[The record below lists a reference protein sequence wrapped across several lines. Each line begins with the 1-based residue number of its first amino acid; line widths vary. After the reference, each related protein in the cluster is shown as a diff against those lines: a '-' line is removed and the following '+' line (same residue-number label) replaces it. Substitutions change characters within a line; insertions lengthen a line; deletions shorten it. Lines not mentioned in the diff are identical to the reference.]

1 MIVQTGLDQTWFET
15 TEIGLICCFYY
26 FFDQVQL
33 SVEDIEMI
41 LDTLIFDGKVEQSI
55 VAGGDAGQTKLYRA
69 VNPLI
74 PPSGLMRMPCGS
86 CPVSTCGTSHSVIQV
101 VSRVNVVLHSFL
113 TNCAVHVP
121 GGIL

>member
-1 MIVQTGLDQTWFET
+1 MLDTH
-15 TEIGLICCFYY
+15 LYCCF
-26 FFDQVQL
+26 FGQVQL

-86 CPVSTCGTSHSVIQV
+86 CPVSTVKFLNFRTPENFAVI
-101 VSRVNVVLHSFL
+101 
-113 TNCAVHVP
+113 T
-121 GGIL
+121 